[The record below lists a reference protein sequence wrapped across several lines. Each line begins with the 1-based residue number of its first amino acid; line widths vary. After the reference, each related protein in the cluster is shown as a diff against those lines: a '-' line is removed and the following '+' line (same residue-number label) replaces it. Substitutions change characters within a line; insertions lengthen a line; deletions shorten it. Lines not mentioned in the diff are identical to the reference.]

1 MGEKE
6 RFGSK
11 RREIPRPPTSRGDR
25 RKIDEAGVKFVN
37 SRQCDRIA
45 ICKCVPIPSYQD
57 DRTANCKCV
66 PISTNK
72 DSITCLYTNADS
84 LSNKRIELD
93 TMIEIHRPAIIGIV
107 EVKPKNSRFEIQECE
122 IAIPGYDTFHNLDKS
137 GRDVCLH
144 IRTEMSPSLNNIA
157 TNLEAEECIFV
168 DCTLQEE
175 ERLTIGLFYRSPN
188 STKENN
194 DKINR
199 TILAS
204 MSTNSPHLIIMG
216 DFKGT
221 SRSREYHEAAKVLKT
236 TKEAYLIQH
245 QMKTTRHKD
254 GQKPTLDDLFFTNRE
269 DIVSSMGVTAA
280 LGKSDHA
287 TLLIKLA
294 LYQQD
299 SATQKRPNYNKA
311 DYTAMNEYLSNIDWE
326 AQLNNLNIEEA
337 WQLFMAEI
345 NEVKRRYVPEKS
357 TTGDRKKWLDGGTLS
372 AVRKKHKM
380 YRRWIETR
388 DGQNYQEYAKARNK
402 AARECRKAKIRLEK
416 KVAEQAKRNPKS
428 FWSYV
433 KAKTSTRSGIGDLKR
448 DDGTIASTDKEKAQV
463 LNDFFQSVFTE
474 EPDGELPKAPQF
486 TFNSPLTNI
495 DFKTEDIR
503 KLLTKLKSGKAAG
516 PDDIPT
522 ILLTE
527 TAEALAL
534 PISII
539 FRKSLDEG
547 RVPNK
552 NSTSGKHPLKNSKA
566 EKDLG
571 VIVDSQ
577 LNFKDHI
584 SQATTKAN
592 RILGVKRRSFDH
604 LTDHTFVQLYK
615 ALVRPILEYGHSV
628 WQPALETLQQDIED
642 VQCRAIK
649 LIGHLKDKPYT
660 AVNLETTEP
669 GTPKTQRSRLAVR
682 SNFFS
687 ERVVS
692 GWNSLPESVLSAPSV
707 NAFKNRLDSH
717 WATHPAIYNPE
728 CYN

>member
-1 MGEKE
+1 
-6 RFGSK
+6 
-11 RREIPRPPTSRGDR
+11 
-25 RKIDEAGVKFVN
+25 
-37 SRQCDRIA
+37 
-45 ICKCVPIPSYQD
+45 
-57 DRTANCKCV
+57 
-66 PISTNK
+66 
-72 DSITCLYTNADS
+72 
-84 LSNKRIELD
+84 
-93 TMIEIHRPAIIGIV
+93 
-107 EVKPKNSRFEIQECE
+107 
-122 IAIPGYDTFHNLDKS
+122 
-137 GRDVCLH
+137 
-144 IRTEMSPSLNNIA
+144 
-157 TNLEAEECIFV
+157 
-168 DCTLQEE
+168 
-175 ERLTIGLFYRSPN
+175 
-188 STKENN
+188 
-194 DKINR
+194 
-199 TILAS
+199 
-204 MSTNSPHLIIMG
+204 
-216 DFKGT
+216 
-221 SRSREYHEAAKVLKT
+221 
-236 TKEAYLIQH
+236 
-245 QMKTTRHKD
+245 
-254 GQKPTLDDLFFTNRE
+254 
-269 DIVSSMGVTAA
+269 
-280 LGKSDHA
+280 
-287 TLLIKLA
+287 
-294 LYQQD
+294 
-299 SATQKRPNYNKA
+299 
-311 DYTAMNEYLSNIDWE
+311 MNEYLSNIDWE
-326 AQLNNLNIEEA
+326 AQLNNLNVEEA

-388 DGQNYQEYAKARNK
+388 DGQHYQEYAKARNK

-416 KVAEQAKRNPKS
+416 TVAEQAKRNPKS

-516 PDDIPT
+516 ADGIPT

-547 RVPNK
+547 RVPSMWKQAKVTAIFKKGNRTSANNYRPVSLTCLLCKLMETLIRNKIMDHMQENNLICREQHGFTPGRSCVTQLLDTLDCWTEILDNGGSIDAIYMDFRKVFDSVPHRRLLHKVRAHGIQGSVLDWIDAFLSECKQRVYINGSQSQEGQVTSGIPQGSVLGPILFVIYINDLPNEVESEVRIFADDTKLFTQSNEQRDREILQADLDRLHQWSVAWLLNFHPEKCCTLKLGKPASDQTYFMADK
-552 NSTSGKHPLKNSKA
+552 NSTSGKHPLKTSKA

-571 VIVDSQ
+571 VVVDSQ

-592 RILGVKRRSFDH
+592 RILGVIRRSFDH

-628 WQPALETLQQDIED
+628 WQPVLQTLQQDIED
-642 VQCRAIK
+642 VQRRATK
-649 LIGHLKDKPYT
+649 LIGHLKDKPYPEPLSILKLPS
-660 AVNLETTEP
+660 LEHRRLRGDMIDLFKYVT
-669 GTPKTQRSRLAVR
+669 GIYDASRHIFEL
-682 SNFFS
+682 
-687 ERVVS
+687 
-692 GWNSLPESVLSAPSV
+692 
-707 NAFKNRLDSH
+707 
-717 WATHPAIYNPE
+717 
-728 CYN
+728 